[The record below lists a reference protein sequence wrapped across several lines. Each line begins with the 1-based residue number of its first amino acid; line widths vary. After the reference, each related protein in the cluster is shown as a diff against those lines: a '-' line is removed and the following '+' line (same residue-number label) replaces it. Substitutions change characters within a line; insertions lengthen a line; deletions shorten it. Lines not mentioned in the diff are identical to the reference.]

1 MSREPNVPELY
12 LAHRGE
18 LLDYASKIVGDRSQ
32 AEDVV
37 QEAYLRFDAAAAER
51 RVAEPLSYLFRI
63 VRNLSLDLR
72 RRVGR
77 DRHRLASV
85 GDEAIGELPEA
96 RPSPEAEAASRQEL
110 RLLEAAMWELP
121 ERTRIALEMHRFGG
135 RTVREIAAHLGIS
148 IGTAHTLVTQ
158 GLEHCRD
165 RLYRR

>member
-1 MSREPNVPELY
+1 MTHEPNLPDIY

-18 LLDYASKIVGDRSQ
+18 LLDYASKIVGDRSR

-37 QEAYLRFDAAAAER
+37 QEAFLRFDAAAAER
-51 RVAEPLSYLFRI
+51 GFTEPLAYLFRI
-63 VRNLSLDLR
+63 VRNLSIDLR
-72 RRVGR
+72 RSLGR
-77 DRHRLASV
+77 DRGRLTAIT
-85 GDEAIGELPEA
+85 GDAADTLRED
-96 RPSPEAEAASRQEL
+96 RPSPEAEAAGRQEL

-135 RTVREIAAHLGIS
+135 RTVRDIAAHLGIS
-148 IGTAHTLVTQ
+148 VGTAHTLVAR